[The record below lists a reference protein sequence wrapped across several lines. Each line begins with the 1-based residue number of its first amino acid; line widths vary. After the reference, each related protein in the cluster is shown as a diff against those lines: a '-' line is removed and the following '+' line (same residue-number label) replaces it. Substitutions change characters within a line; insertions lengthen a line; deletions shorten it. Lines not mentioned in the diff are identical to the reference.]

1 MDAGMQTTTG
11 NTFDHNC
18 LTFDEYDDFHL
29 VIGDQTAPEIFWSWS
44 VQHWAR
50 SIYNKIDPQPL
61 ISQAFYDLGI
71 VCEEHSDID
80 VAFAFCLDL
89 IVSFSTSGLSI
100 GCHGCKKYGLLEL
113 ITLGCITFHQ
123 EDHEVIVKQIL
134 YNYMSDVPAE
144 ASSRLL
150 GKIARAFANKGIIF
164 PIRSHYFDL
173 VARKSSGSDRV
184 SQFHKTIN

>member
-1 MDAGMQTTTG
+1 M
-11 NTFDHNC
+11 
-18 LTFDEYDDFHL
+18 
-29 VIGDQTAPEIFWSWS
+29 
-44 VQHWAR
+44 
-50 SIYNKIDPQPL
+50 
-61 ISQAFYDLGI
+61 GI

-100 GCHGCKKYGLLEL
+100 GCHGCKNYGLLEL